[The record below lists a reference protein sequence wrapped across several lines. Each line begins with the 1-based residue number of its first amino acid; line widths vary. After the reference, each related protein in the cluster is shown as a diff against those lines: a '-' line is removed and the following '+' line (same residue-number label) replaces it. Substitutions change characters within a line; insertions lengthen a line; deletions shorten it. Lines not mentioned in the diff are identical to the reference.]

1 MTADLRVG
9 VLQLE
14 KLALIDVRQAVADNG
29 VNPVLPLRAKIDVL
43 PAFNIGLGLITLS
56 HVPSTQDLQKSV
68 LASVVELIVPLLQGS
83 YVLGVILGFLSSNS
97 IVIPPSLWLS
107 QLKGGSL
114 K

>member
-43 PAFNIGLGLITLS
+43 PAFNIGVGLITLS
-56 HVPSTQDLQKSV
+56 HVPSTQDLHKSV

-83 YVLGVILGFLSSNS
+83 YVSGVILGFLSSNS

-107 QLKGGSL
+107 ELKGGSL